1 MRETDNSV
9 KMLKVNDDIGVS
21 QASFRRCVRVYASH
35 QKSEHGSL
43 QKLCFGFRPL
53 PERQNE
59 TGIVSY
65 FTPMIR

>member
-1 MRETDNSV
+1 
-9 KMLKVNDDIGVS
+9 MLKVNDDLAFL
-21 QASFRRCVRVYASH
+21 ASFHRCVRVYAS
-35 QKSEHGSL
+35 KSEQEDGSL

-53 PERQNE
+53 PERQNK